1 MAGITL
7 KGNACN
13 TCGDLPAV
21 GSAAPAFTLV
31 GGDLGDVTLDSVA
44 GKKVIL
50 NIVPSFDT
58 PTCATS
64 VQRTFQRIYRSLKSD
79 SANPTRSNTS
89 PTHQLFAAVNSAK
102 ATEYPSLMDLS
113 KAC

>member
-64 VQRTFQRIYRSLKSD
+64 VQSD